1 MLFDIRSFEKRLTE
15 ALSLL
20 LSDPKVPETAKTKF
34 LADIREKLDL
44 LSGISNDD
52 VSSLRTR
59 RAIMSLGLEPY
70 ELNGKYGDDDAK
82 KHAFY
87 LEKIL
92 TESIGKY
99 IEPVSYGLRRS
110 FSRNTLP
117 HPTLKDVSY
126 DAENHSAFVS
136 GFKKVDETLNL
147 RVYERSI
154 RPLADKTDLSRKD
167 YRFQVGRALI
177 QELAAQGY
185 KAKDQVYF
193 ESVVARANPLAE

>member
-1 MLFDIRSFEKRLTE
+1 MSFDIRAFEKRL
-15 ALSLL
+15 ANAVSLL
-20 LSDPKVPETAKTKF
+20 LSDPKVPEVAKAKF
-34 LADIREKLDL
+34 LADIREKLNL
-44 LSGISNDD
+44 LSETTNDD

-70 ELNGKYGDDDAK
+70 ELSEKYGDDDARK
-82 KHAFY
+82 QAFY

-99 IEPVSYGLRRS
+99 VEPVSYGLRRT
-110 FSRNTLP
+110 FSRTMLP

-126 DAENHSAFVS
+126 DTENHSAFVS

-147 RVYERSI
+147 RVYERGI
-154 RPLADKTDLSRKD
+154 LPLANKTDLSRKD
-167 YRFQVGRALI
+167 YRFQIGRTLI

-185 KAKDQVYF
+185 KAKDQAYF
-193 ESVVARANPLAE
+193 ESIVARANPLAE